1 VSPDRQRL
9 RARVFLRGV
18 LPLLEVVVRERP
30 ELSPWL
36 FGARGVVQFE
46 ATGSGLGARLSFD
59 KGKLTVDPAPAAGAD
74 LRFVFRD
81 VASLNAF
88 FAGKPV
94 LPRIEPFGGLGAPL
108 LLARTLRLLSA
119 LRVLEPPAPGASPP
133 DPPERALR
141 VRLVLYLVTRAL
153 SGLNQD
159 GYGPM
164 RELSEGSPERV
175 YQWTVGGSDIAAYL
189 RVHAGRVKAGRGVYA
204 RRRPFVHFVFPD
216 PDAAFAVLMATGS
229 QMSGFRGGRVETFG
243 SPEYTRKIALLMQK
257 VDELLMEG

>member
-1 VSPDRQRL
+1 MSPERERL
-9 RARVFLRGV
+9 RARVFLRSV
-18 LPLLEVVVRERP
+18 LPLLEVVVREQP
-30 ELSPWL
+30 ALSPWL
-36 FGARGVVQFE
+36 YGARGVVQLE
-46 ATGSGLGARLSFD
+46 AAGSDLGARLVFD
-59 KGKLTVDPAPAAGAD
+59 KGRLAIEPVPAGGAD

-81 VASLNAF
+81 VTALNAF

-94 LPRIEPFGGLGAPL
+94 LPRIEPFGGLRTPL
-108 LLARTLRLLSA
+108 LLARTLRLLAA

-133 DPPERALR
+133 DAVERALR

-153 SGLNQD
+153 SSLHRD

-229 QMSGFRGGRVETFG
+229 QMSGFRGGRVQTFG